1 MERINEAIN
10 EIEKINQNY
19 NISNDS
25 MTKLRTEISEAKV
38 CIPIIGKFSSGKSA
52 LVNTILGY
60 GNKKRILKEDI
71 TPETAIPAEIL
82 YTDGEDEV
90 TLVKHDGQ
98 QQKISVEEFRKYQ
111 VGKLEEYQID
121 AKTIKNARIKLRCSA
136 LRKFPDV
143 MLVDM
148 PGFESGIEIH
158 NRAIDDYLPK
168 SLAYIITFPAD
179 DMIVRSSVGNILKE
193 LCVNDMPICITIT
206 KYDKSNHDFEET
218 YENLKISLKK
228 YIGDRKIRYCM
239 TSSFT
244 GDVEELEEFLEE
256 IQEQSQEILTNKYKK
271 ILMPLVE
278 NTENYLKTVIN
289 TSKMSESEL
298 GEQEER
304 LQKKLANLNSKFM
317 DNKERFEAELSECV
331 EQIVVDV
338 ENALSSEES
347 RLIIMVMNNQDI
359 NDHLNVLVRRE
370 VTKSVRKHLIP
381 KIKKYLKKVEDT
393 IKGESMGD
401 VQVNFAF
408 DAEGFNKDLTGN
420 IVAGIT
426 IAMLGPLVGV
436 IAALLL
442 KRSNDKKREEQKQKI
457 KRELRSRVFP
467 EIIDQVRENL
477 NVEIQGQ
484 IERMNSKIE
493 NQLNERKD
501 TLEKAMNDVKEQKEK
516 EKQQKD
522 DQMNNINIDL
532 QNIAQIKQDLL

>member
-1 MERINEAIN
+1 
-10 EIEKINQNY
+10 
-19 NISNDS
+19 
-25 MTKLRTEISEAKV
+25 
-38 CIPIIGKFSSGKSA
+38 
-52 LVNTILGY
+52 
-60 GNKKRILKEDI
+60 
-71 TPETAIPAEIL
+71 
-82 YTDGEDEV
+82 
-90 TLVKHDGQ
+90 
-98 QQKISVEEFRKYQ
+98 
-111 VGKLEEYQID
+111 
-121 AKTIKNARIKLRCSA
+121 
-136 LRKFPDV
+136 
-143 MLVDM
+143 
-148 PGFESGIEIH
+148 
-158 NRAIDDYLPK
+158 
-168 SLAYIITFPAD
+168 
-179 DMIVRSSVGNILKE
+179 
-193 LCVNDMPICITIT
+193 
-206 KYDKSNHDFEET
+206 
-218 YENLKISLKK
+218 
-228 YIGDRKIRYCM
+228 M

-359 NDHLNVLVRRE
+359 NDRLNVLVRRE

-477 NVEIQGQ
+477 NVEIQEQ
-484 IERMNSKIE
+484 VERMNDVIE
-493 NQLNERKD
+493 SQLNERKD